1 MYYIY
6 FVICADQTIYCG
18 ITTDL
23 TRRVQEHNHSTKGA
37 KYTRSRRPVKLVWY
51 ETRPTR
57 AEALKLEY
65 QLKQLSREAKLTL
78 CDRPDNPVLT
88 QTHKE

>member
-6 FVICADQTIYCG
+6 FVICVDQTIYCG

-23 TRRVQEHNHSTKGA
+23 TRRVQEHNQSKKGA
-37 KYTRSRRPVKLVWY
+37 KYTRSRRPVKLAWY
-51 ETRPTR
+51 TTRLTR
-57 AEALKLEY
+57 SEALKLEY
-65 QLKQLSREAKLTL
+65 QLKQLSRKDKLAL

-88 QTHKE
+88 QINNE